1 MMPGTIAER
10 DAGLSLQP
18 VRSNPPRVGNP
29 YLRAALLEAGFT
41 YEGLASRLFVD
52 PKTVERWVTEP
63 GRRPYARH
71 AHAVAQILGCD
82 VWDLWP
88 AQRPDTAPD
97 PAESAAPLLH
107 LARRA
112 LGRAESLNLA
122 AAQPTELAL
131 MIGELTACLR
141 GMTELHEPHADGA
154 A

>member
-1 MMPGTIAER
+1 MMPGTLVER
-10 DAGLSLQP
+10 PAGPSVQSTP
-18 VRSNPPRVGNP
+18 SRVGNP
-29 YLRAALLEAGFT
+29 YLRAALIEAGFS
-41 YEGLASRLFVD
+41 YEELAARLCMA
-52 PKTVERWVTEP
+52 PKTVERWVNEP

-97 PAESAAPLLH
+97 PAESAGPLVQ

-131 MIGELTACLR
+131 MIGELSACLR
-141 GMTELHEPHADGA
+141 GLTELHEPTTDGA